1 MIGRTPTRRAGANSP
16 PAAGAASGHNTGKS
30 DIAPVATAP
39 EFRTPGRLKS
49 ARKAPWRSPG
59 AALRPG
65 DENALGHRPKSAAK
79 SAGKPHARKLDARS
93 PATAASA
100 KTRAGKPKFTPA
112 NQGPTPT
119 PTPRPR
125 PRRRASSHSASS
137 PRATRL
143 PGPPWRR

>member
-1 MIGRTPTRRAGANSP
+1 MMGRTPTRRAGANSP
-16 PAAGAASGHNTGKS
+16 PAAGAAFGTPHWKS
-30 DIAPVATAP
+30 DIAPWRPPPSSAP
-39 EFRTPGRLKS
+39 RAASNPPARLPG
-49 ARKAPWRSPG
+49 RSPG

-93 PATAASA
+93 PATTASA

-112 NQGPTPT
+112 NDGADADDDAPPPPTRH
-119 PTPRPR
+119 RP
-125 PRRRASSHSASS
+125 

-143 PGPPWRR
+143 PDLPWRR